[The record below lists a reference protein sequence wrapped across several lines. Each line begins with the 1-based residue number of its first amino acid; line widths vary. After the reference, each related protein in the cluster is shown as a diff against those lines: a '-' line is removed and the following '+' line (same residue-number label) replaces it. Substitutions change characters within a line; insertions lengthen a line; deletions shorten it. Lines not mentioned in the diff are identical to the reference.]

1 MSQKRVIAFIPA
13 VLSFLLSAGTMT
25 VFRACSAKD
34 GTWMHCHAAQNMAAA
49 GGCLLCILF
58 VVCIFVKASELRAA
72 LYAAG
77 TTGAAVV
84 FMIPGSIVS
93 MCMMNT
99 MRCYAVMQPFVRVM
113 SVLIAAAGA
122 INIIIALKSRTGEQ
136 RTQQDE
142 FL

>member
-1 MSQKRVIAFIPA
+1 MSQKRSIAYIPA

-34 GTWMHCHAAQNMAAA
+34 DGTWMHCHTAQNLAAA

-58 VVCIFVKASELRAA
+58 VVCIFVKAPERRAA

-77 TTGAAVV
+77 TAGAAVV

-99 MRCYAVMQPFVRVM
+99 MRCYVVMQPFVRVM

-122 INIIIALKSRTGEQ
+122 VNIIAALNCRTGNQ
-136 RTQQDE
+136 RKHRPS
-142 FL
+142 